1 MKKLIATLLALMM
14 VAAACG
20 SDGDGTVSPEPSA
33 APPTETAGEG
43 DVPETEPED
52 DSPSSTVDDEAGDDA
67 GDEAAEPVS
76 DDEGDEPAPDNEAAE
91 PAPNDEPEEEPAP
104 APFMNPGEC
113 AEGELTDSATGVTA
127 DTIKVGIQQTDF
139 KQLAELGIF
148 DSVRGDLLE
157 VANALFAELNENGG
171 ICGRMVEAVTAY
183 NLPFGSES
191 ALASCISLTE
201 DERVFA
207 VIGDYSGSGGTEAG
221 NRCVAEAH
229 NTALIGANFSSQDQE
244 AVSVPW
250 INAGLSRARS
260 YEVLVAV
267 LEAEG
272 RLDDFGNVAVHTD
285 VDTARLVDEYLV
297 PALEA
302 AGVEIAQR
310 TIVDAPPGDVQAGIT
325 QWQTFLELYR
335 GDDISSVF
343 MAGDIVLGVE
353 QLIQSGL
360 DVQVFTTNSGR
371 LRAGLRDSSDPAAIT
386 GISLGGPMY
395 GPEGDER
402 FQQCTRIFTERTGIE
417 IVPTDQLPEDE
428 TDWFIVMGAAC
439 TRIDMFVQVAA
450 AAGPDLNNETLQAA
464 IDSLGPIALP
474 NQPFGSFGPGKYDA
488 QDGVA
493 LIQYDSSIGEDGDFV
508 NISDLV
514 NTAG

>member
-20 SDGDGTVSPEPSA
+20 GDGNGTAGPEPSA
-33 APPTETAGEG
+33 APSTEDAGE
-43 DVPETEPED
+43 DNTSETEPEND
-52 DSPSSTVDDEAGDDA
+52 APSPAVDDEPDDDA
-67 GDEAAEPVS
+67 GQPVADDNAGQPVADDDAGEPVA
-76 DDEGDEPAPDNEAAE
+76 D
-91 PAPNDEPEEEPAP
+91 DEPEEEPAP

-113 AEGELTDSATGVTA
+113 AEGELTDSAPGVTA
-127 DTIKVGIQQTDF
+127 ATIKVGIQQTDF
-139 KQLAELGIF
+139 ARLAELGIF
-148 DSVRGDLLE
+148 DSLRGDLLE
-157 VANALFAELNENGG
+157 VSNALFAELNENGG

-183 NLPFGSES
+183 NLPFGSET

-201 DERVFA
+201 DEQVFA
-207 VIGDYSGSGGTEAG
+207 VIGDYSGSAGTDAG

-229 NTALIGANFSSQDQE
+229 NTALIGANFSSQDQD

-250 INAGLSRARS
+250 INAGLSRERS
-260 YEVLVAV
+260 YEVLVAA
-267 LEAEG
+267 LEANG
-272 RLDDFGNVAVHTD
+272 WLDDLGNVAVHTD
-285 VDTARLVDEYLV
+285 IDTARLVDEYLV

-335 GDDISSVF
+335 GSDISAVF
-343 MAGDIVLGVE
+343 MEGDIVLGVE

-360 DVQVFTTNSGR
+360 GVDAFTTNAGQ

-386 GISLGGPMY
+386 ATSLGGPMY

-402 FQQCTRIFTERTGIE
+402 FQECTRIFTERTGIE
-417 IVPTDQLPEDE
+417 LVPTDQLPEGE
-428 TDWFIVMGAAC
+428 TDWFIVMGAVC

-464 IDSLGPIALP
+464 IDNLGPIVLP

-493 LIQYDSSIGEDGDFV
+493 LIQYDPAIGEDGDFV

>member
-20 SDGDGTVSPEPSA
+20 GGGNGTASPEPSA
-33 APPTETAGEG
+33 APPTEDAGEG

-52 DSPSSTVDDEAGDDA
+52 DPPSSTIDDELD
-67 GDEAAEPVS
+67 DEAAEPVS
-76 DDEGDEPAPDNEAAE
+76 DDEDDESVPDDEAAQ
-91 PAPNDEPEEEPAP
+91 PVPDEPEAAPGP

-127 DTIKVGIQQTDF
+127 STIKVGIQQTDF
-139 KQLAELGIF
+139 EQLAELGIF

-157 VANALFAELNENGG
+157 VADALFAELNENGG

-201 DERVFA
+201 DEQVFA

-229 NTALIGANFSSQDQE
+229 NTPLIGANFSSRDQD

-250 INAGLSRARS
+250 INAGLSRERS

-267 LEAEG
+267 LQAEG
-272 RLDDFGNVAVHTD
+272 RLDDLGNVAVHSD
-285 VDTARLVDEYLV
+285 VDTARLVEEHLV

-335 GDDISSVF
+335 GDDISAVF

-360 DVQVFTTNSGR
+360 DVEVFTTNSGR

-402 FQQCTRIFTERTGIE
+402 FQECTRIFTERTGIE

-464 IDSLGPIALP
+464 IDNLGPIALP

-493 LIQYDSSIGEDGDFV
+493 LIQYDPSIGEDGDFV